1 MKRFSF
7 LMALFFLV
15 TGIHAQTIQGKLVD
29 NRQQA
34 IEYANIVLQQTDS
47 TFVKGV
53 TSDGKGKFRFDKV
66 TQGDYRLVIS
76 NIGLQTLYVDLQG
89 FHRSTYLGT

>member
-1 MKRFSF
+1 MKLISF

-53 TSDGKGKFRFDKV
+53 TSDSKG
-66 TQGDYRLVIS
+66 
-76 NIGLQTLYVDLQG
+76 
-89 FHRSTYLGT
+89 